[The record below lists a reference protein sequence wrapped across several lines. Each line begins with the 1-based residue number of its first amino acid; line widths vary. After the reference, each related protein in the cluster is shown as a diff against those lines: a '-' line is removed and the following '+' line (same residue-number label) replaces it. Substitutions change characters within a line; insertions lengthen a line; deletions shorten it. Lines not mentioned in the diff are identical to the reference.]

1 MNQLLK
7 FCMPCFLLIA
17 CFTSKAQQTSPTDA
31 SSRNLNMKGAY
42 SMLRQIANDGTKDSM
57 MNTEQFKI
65 YTDRYMI
72 YVHPKAG
79 DTLAE
84 YGIGL
89 YEIKNG
95 KVMEYVFHN
104 SDSGAVKD
112 TFELNIYK
120 MGNGYKQTIHFPEVE
135 GRRWTLI
142 EDYISVGKNTTTPLD
157 GAWKQTRFTQ
167 ITPDGK
173 RTNMPKQT
181 QFKVYESGHFIWVRS
196 SMDSA
201 GRQPVS
207 YYGYGSFEM
216 EGNKKY
222 TEINTSSTFRSDLL
236 GVPVSIQLEMLGKD
250 AYRQTI
256 TSEDGSKWIEEY
268 TRLK

>member
-1 MNQLLK
+1 
-7 FCMPCFLLIA
+7 
-17 CFTSKAQQTSPTDA
+17 
-31 SSRNLNMKGAY
+31 MKGAY
-42 SMLRQIANDGTKDSM
+42 SMLRQIANDGTNDSM
-57 MNTEQFKI
+57 MNSEQFKI

-89 YEIKNG
+89 YEVKAG
-95 KVMEYVFHN
+95 KVMEYVFYNH
-104 SDSGAVKD
+104 DSGAVKD
-112 TFELNIYK
+112 TFELSIYK
-120 MGNGYKQTIHFPEVE
+120 MGNGYKQTIHFPEGE

-142 EDYISVGKNTTTPLD
+142 EDYISVGKNTTSPLD
-157 GAWKQTRFTQ
+157 GAWKQTKSYS
-167 ITPDGK
+167 IAPGGK
-173 RTNMPKQT
+173 RTNTTGRT
-181 QFKVYESGHFIWVRS
+181 QFKVYESGHFIWVRT

-201 GRQPVS
+201 SNKPVS

-216 EGNKKY
+216 DGKDKF
-222 TEINTSSTFRSDLL
+222 TEINTSSTFRSVLL
-236 GVPVSIQLEMLGKD
+236 GVPVSLQLQMMSKD

-256 TSEDGSKWIEEY
+256 VDENGYKWVEEY